1 MNAMRWIAVPVIIS
15 FAALFALP
23 AARGASKKTPPPPRY
38 TISGHIAGLAS
49 SHHARVAATANN
61 KPTRTA
67 TTQAEGSY
75 TLRNVAPGSY
85 SIRPTRSG
93 YTFSPSFRTVAV
105 TTADRVDIDFVA
117 HPLPKKGR

>member
-1 MNAMRWIAVPVIIS
+1 MNAMRWFAVPVIVS
-15 FAALFALP
+15 FAALLTLP
-23 AARGASKKTPPPPRY
+23 AAHGASKKTPPPPKY
-38 TISGHIAGLAS
+38 TISGHITDLAS

-61 KPTRTA
+61 KPARTA
-67 TTQAEGSY
+67 TTQADGSY

-93 YTFSPSFRTVAV
+93 YTFSPSFRTIAV
-105 TTADRVDIDFVA
+105 TTVDRVDIDFVA